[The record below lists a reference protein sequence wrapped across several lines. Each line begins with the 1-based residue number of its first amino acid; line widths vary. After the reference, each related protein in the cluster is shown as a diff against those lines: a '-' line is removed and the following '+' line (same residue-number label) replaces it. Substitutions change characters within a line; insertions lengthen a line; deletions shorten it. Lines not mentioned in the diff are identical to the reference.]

1 MRVVIDTNVLISA
14 VLFPFSKPRKAF
26 DISLENGKILISN
39 ETFSELKRILLKE
52 KFDKYADRDLRK
64 AFLSEFL
71 TISQKIKIER
81 KVEASRDKKDNQF
94 LDVAVNGKAD
104 YIISGDQD
112 LLVLHPFENVE
123 ILNPHDFIEKL

>member
-1 MRVVIDTNVLISA
+1 M
-14 VLFPFSKPRKAF
+14 FPFSKPRKAF
-26 DISLENGKILISN
+26 DISLEKGKILISN

-71 TISQKIKIER
+71 SISQKIKIER
-81 KVEASRDKKDNQF
+81 KVKASRDKKDDQF

-104 YIISGDQD
+104 YLISGDRD
-112 LLVLHPFENVE
+112 LLVLNPFENVE
-123 ILNPHDFIEKL
+123 ILNPHDFIEKKSN